1 MTPLPKGVINSSTAV
16 KCQARLRLQYCTLL
30 FGIFL
35 YFVFIPF
42 PFLLEW
48 SSWTSGDSHQWIYLQ
63 FEFPTCGFIGRSD
76 VNSLEHFHPCI
87 SKNTAHFCLEY
98 FYILCQFTTFSFKTR
113 SLKCQKSHSSGFIS
127 HFNCSATLKIALTLL
142 PEVNTGREVSRHEG
156 RYIYISEVTS
166 HHYLEYFSI
175 SLIPFPF
182 SSWEE
187 TLDIRR
193 FTLVDVF
200 PIFIPSVADL
210 MNNLLNVS
218 TAVTHRTRSAWA
230 PREMTLHTIIWN
242 ISLFCVVFHL
252 TGRRGT
258 LEHQENEA
266 PDKRWTYERTA
277 AITSG
282 RTHGY
287 LEYFFCAASSLFF
300 TRQDVLNIR
309 RFTPVDFHCT
319 TC

>member
-1 MTPLPKGVINSSTAV
+1 MDHMFTSHEESLNIRSGFISHFPLHYLLIWWHHCPKVSSTHLL
-16 KCQARLRLQYCTLL
+16 QWSARQDWGYSTTHYYLEYFFILCL
-30 FGIFL
+30 FL
-35 YFVFIPF
+35 SL
-42 PFLLEW
+42 FLLEW
-48 SSWTSGDSHQWIYLQ
+48 SSWTSGDSHQWIYLR

-193 FTLVDVF
+193 FTLVNVF

-230 PREMTLHTIIWN
+230 PREMTLHTTIWN

-266 PDKRWTYERTA
+266 PDTRWTY
-277 AITSG
+277 
-282 RTHGY
+282 
-287 LEYFFCAASSLFF
+287 
-300 TRQDVLNIR
+300 
-309 RFTPVDFHCT
+309 
-319 TC
+319 